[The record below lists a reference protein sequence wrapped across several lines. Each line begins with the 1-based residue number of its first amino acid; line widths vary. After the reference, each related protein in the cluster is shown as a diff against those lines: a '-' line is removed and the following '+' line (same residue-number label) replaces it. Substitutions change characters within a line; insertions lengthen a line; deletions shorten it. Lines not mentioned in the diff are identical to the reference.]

1 MKGISADVLAKTAES
16 LTRELTAQ
24 RRIDGERAAGEMGKR
39 AAELRGLVEPM
50 KDKLGRVESQIESL
64 ERERRE
70 AQGEMGQLFKQLNE
84 GISGLRAET
93 GSLVGALKRPATR
106 GSWGEIQLRNVIE
119 MAGMVAHCDFTE
131 QTTIDTDDGR
141 LRPDVLVRLPGG
153 KLIVVDSK
161 VPLDAYLSAMEATTD
176 QERGLH
182 LARHA
187 RQTRDHITK
196 LASKGYQAQFD
207 ASPEL
212 VVMFVPSDGI
222 YHAALSEDPA
232 LIEYGVD
239 QQVLLAT
246 PTTLIG
252 LLRAVHYGWKQELI
266 AASARE
272 IAETG
277 PRAAQADR
285 SLRRP
290 ACAGRP
296 SARLGRHGLQRG
308 GRLVRVARDSPATAH
323 RGGRSDVRALGRAGR
338 RRGTAARGHGADRR
352 ARAGAP
358 AAGRA
363 GRSGRRSRTQR
374 RCCASALH
382 RAGVQPAV
390 GDGASSTGAAGGAA
404 ATVGGAGG
412 ATLAGATTGGAA
424 TGGAAGGAEVSE
436 VCCGLSP
443 LIESLNPR
451 MPSPSERP
459 ISGSRLAPKTSRTT
473 TSRMRMWRGL
483 SRPMRRRI
491 AQGGL
496 SRVAF
501 SFRSA
506 ILGG

>member
-1 MKGISADVLAKTAES
+1 MSIVMLILGVLLGAAAASALLLGRVRAERLLREAALASHASQLELLEASRTQLRDEMKGISADVLAKTAES
-16 LTRELTAQ
+16 LTRELSAQ

-272 IAETG
+272 IAETARELHKRIARFVDPLARVG
-277 PRAAQADR
+277 RQLGSAVTAYNEAVGSFESRVIPQ
-285 SLRRP
+285 LRRIE
-290 ACAGRP
+290 
-296 SARLGRHGLQRG
+296 Q
-308 GRLVRVARDSPATAH
+308 
-323 RGGRSDVRALGRAGR
+323 
-338 RRGTAARGHGADRR
+338 
-352 ARAGAP
+352 
-358 AAGRA
+358 
-363 GRSGRRSRTQR
+363 
-374 RCCASALH
+374 
-382 RAGVQPAV
+382 
-390 GDGASSTGAAGGAA
+390 
-404 ATVGGAGG
+404 
-412 ATLAGATTGGAA
+412 AGATSGRSVELAGVEELPRAVTAQVAEPEPERPPLAELGAA
-424 TGGAAGGAEVSE
+424 DDEVHAA
-436 VCCGLSP
+436 
-443 LIESLNPR
+443 SLLR
-451 MPSPSERP
+451 
-459 ISGSRLAPKTSRTT
+459 
-473 TSRMRMWRGL
+473 
-483 SRPMRRRI
+483 
-491 AQGGL
+491 
-496 SRVAF
+496 
-501 SFRSA
+501 
-506 ILGG
+506 